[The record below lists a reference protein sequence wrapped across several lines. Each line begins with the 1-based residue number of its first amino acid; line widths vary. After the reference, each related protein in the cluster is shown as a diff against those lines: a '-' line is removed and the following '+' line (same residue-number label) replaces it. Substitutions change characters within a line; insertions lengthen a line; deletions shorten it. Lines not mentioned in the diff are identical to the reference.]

1 MQQRGVSRAYIN
13 DLLSILQ
20 DSAKDVMF
28 LDEFLKDLLTPGEYD
43 ALVLRWQIIKR
54 LAKGMTQ
61 REIAKEL
68 HIGISTVTRGSREW
82 NNPKG
87 GFRKLLKKK

>member
-87 GFRKLLKKK
+87 